1 MRKLIVSNSIIAW
14 YIKTGAV
21 LKINYFSLYRK
32 MCIAVKVGFK
42 EFYGHDYLS
51 AKEQMEGEEE
61 TGSQEDDDFDET
73 PSKLP
78 HTSEEWQKYQ
88 YVLPSVETI
97 NYYISLLAA
106 QEEAMRALSA
116 EIRDLT
122 ATRAQVIFY
131 LFRK

>member
-1 MRKLIVSNSIIAW
+1 MAND
-14 YIKTGAV
+14 Y
-21 LKINYFSLYRK
+21 
-32 MCIAVKVGFK
+32 
-42 EFYGHDYLS
+42 YLS

-61 TGSQEDDDFDET
+61 TGSQEDDDDFDET
-73 PSKLP
+73 ASKLP

-106 QEEAMRALSA
+106 QEEAMRALPA

-122 ATRAQVIFY
+122 ATGAQVIF
-131 LFRK
+131 LSFP